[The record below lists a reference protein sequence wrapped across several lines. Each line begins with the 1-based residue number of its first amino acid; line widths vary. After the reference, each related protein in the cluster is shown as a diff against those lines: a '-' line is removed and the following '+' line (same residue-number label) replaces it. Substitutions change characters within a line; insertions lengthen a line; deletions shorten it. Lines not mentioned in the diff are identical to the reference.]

1 MYWFVKN
8 YLCKSSWPT
17 GRSFIHTPAEE
28 EHSLLLL
35 SSQDRFFLG
44 CCSGLF
50 NIILLHCLLC
60 SCTFT
65 PKQSVHRFLWLSVEG
80 KDRHLHLSGI
90 EVSWNSSASLDLISY
105 LSMTVSSLFYLACLW
120 VGVLVE
126 LSTRVQLQELRQW
139 LCVPSLPFETGSSPV
154 TLVGFEFCPL
164 TLASLGART
173 KGMLSLTWLASFY
186 CSSVPWLLSVLSHF
200 PPSWSLKFHPSA
212 PSHSF
217 LKPSWSY
224 LS

>member
-1 MYWFVKN
+1 MH
-8 YLCKSSWPT
+8 L
-17 GRSFIHTPAEE
+17 
-28 EHSLLLL
+28 
-35 SSQDRFFLG
+35 
-44 CCSGLF
+44 
-50 NIILLHCLLC
+50 
-60 SCTFT
+60 
-65 PKQSVHRFLWLSVEG
+65 FLWLSVEG
-80 KDRHLHLSGI
+80 KARHLHLSGL
-90 EVSWNSSASLDLISY
+90 EVSWNSSASLDMISY

-126 LSTRVQLQELRQW
+126 LLTRIQLQELRQW
-139 LCVPSLPFETGSSPV
+139 LCVPSLLPFETGSSPV
-154 TLVGFEFCPL
+154 TLVGLEFCPL

-200 PPSWSLKFHPSA
+200 PPSWSLKFLPSA
-212 PSHSF
+212 PNPSDSSHSF